1 MDRSQEYQSYLLR
14 LWREDDAM
22 EWRASLQSTA
32 TGEMQGF
39 ASLADLI
46 AYLQTHA
53 VVPVDPPDGSSESS
67 SPPAG

>member
-1 MDRSQEYQSYLLR
+1 MERSQEYQSYLLR

-46 AYLQTHA
+46 AYLQSQA
-53 VVPVDPPDGSSESS
+53 VLPVDPPDGAGESA
-67 SPPAG
+67 SPLAS